1 MKLQKETITIEIF
14 HNNIH
19 AYNAIYKAIS
29 DAALRQA
36 DNYHFKIRVIT
47 AVESCKAK

>member
-29 DAALRQA
+29 DATLLGS
-36 DNYHFKIRVIT
+36 DNYHVKTRVIT

>member
-1 MKLQKETITIEIF
+1 MKLQKETIIVEIF
-14 HNNIH
+14 NDNVH

-36 DNYHFKIRVIT
+36 DNYHVKTSVIT

>member
-1 MKLQKETITIEIF
+1 MNLQKETITIEIF
-14 HNNIH
+14 HKNIY

-29 DAALRQA
+29 DATLRQA
-36 DNYHFKIRVIT
+36 DNYHVKTRVIT

>member
-1 MKLQKETITIEIF
+1 MKLQKETITIEIV

-29 DAALRQA
+29 DAVLRQA
-36 DNYHFKIRVIT
+36 DNYHVKTRVIT
-47 AVESCKAK
+47 AVECCKAK

>member
-19 AYNAIYKAIS
+19 AYNSIYKAIS
-29 DAALRQA
+29 DVALRQA
-36 DNYHFKIRVIT
+36 DNYHVKTRVIT
-47 AVESCKAK
+47 AVESCKVK

>member
-1 MKLQKETITIEIF
+1 MKLQKETITIEIV

-36 DNYHFKIRVIT
+36 DNYHVKVKVIT
-47 AVESCKAK
+47 DVECNETK

>member
-29 DAALRQA
+29 DVALRQA
-36 DNYHFKIRVIT
+36 DNYHVKTRVIT
-47 AVESCKAK
+47 AVASCKVK

>member
-36 DNYHFKIRVIT
+36 
-47 AVESCKAK
+47 

>member
-1 MKLQKETITIEIF
+1 MKLQKETITIEIV

-36 DNYHFKIRVIT
+36 DNYQVKTSVIT

>member
-1 MKLQKETITIEIF
+1 MNLQKETITIEIF

-29 DAALRQA
+29 DATLRLA
-36 DNYHFKIRVIT
+36 DNYHVKTRVIT

>member
-1 MKLQKETITIEIF
+1 MKLQKDTITIEIV

-29 DAALRQA
+29 DAALREA
-36 DNYHFKIRVIT
+36 YNYHVRMKVIT
-47 AVESCKAK
+47 ALKNCKAM

>member
-29 DAALRQA
+29 DAAICQA
-36 DNYHFKIRVIT
+36 DNYPVKIRIIT
-47 AVESCKAK
+47 AVGRCKAK

>member
-19 AYNAIYKAIS
+19 AYNAIHKAIS
-29 DAALRQA
+29 DAVFIQA
-36 DNYHFKIRVIT
+36 ENYHVKTRVIT
-47 AVESCKAK
+47 AVECCKAK

>member
-1 MKLQKETITIEIF
+1 MNLQKETITIEIF

-29 DAALRQA
+29 DATLRQA
-36 DNYHFKIRVIT
+36 DNYHVKTRFIT

>member
-1 MKLQKETITIEIF
+1 MKLQKDTITIEIV

-29 DAALRQA
+29 DAALREA
-36 DNYHFKIRVIT
+36 YNYHVKVKVIT
-47 AVESCKAK
+47 VVKCNETK